1 MIQKYDLIIFDCDGT
16 LVDSHDMN
24 HQIMA
29 DIANQYGDLS
39 YSLESVEK
47 EYLGID
53 YTKFFKMVEERE
65 GVTIPDDAPKQC
77 VQMALEKIPTM
88 MHDIEGVHETLE
100 RLNPH
105 YKMNVA
111 SNASRPIVLKSL
123 EATRLNKFFD
133 VEKIMAGRAMAAP
146 KPAPDLFLEAAK
158 NMGVTPERTLV
169 IEDSATGV
177 QAARAAGMDVWV
189 STAVARD
196 RESQEIILKEA
207 GAERVFSTFIHIAEA
222 LNL

>member
-1 MIQKYDLIIFDCDGT
+1 MKEYELIIFDCDGT
-16 LVDSHDMN
+16 LVNSHDMN

-39 YSLESVEK
+39 YSLETVEK

-53 YTKFFKMVEERE
+53 YTKFFKMVEEKE
-65 GVTIPDDAPKQC
+65 GIIIPYEAPKKC

-88 MHDIEGVHETLE
+88 MREIEGVYETLA
-100 RLNPH
+100 RLSMH

-111 SNASRPIVLKSL
+111 SNASQPIVLKSL
-123 EATRLNKFFD
+123 EAVGLHKFFD
-133 VEKIMAGRAMAAP
+133 AHKIMAGRAMATP
-146 KPAPDLFLEAAK
+146 KPAPDLFLAAAEK
-158 NMGVTPERTLV
+158 MGVAPERTLV

-177 QAARAAGMDVWV
+177 EAGIAAGMDVWV

-196 RESQEIILKEA
+196 KESQEIALKKV
-207 GAERVFSTFIHIAEA
+207 GAERSFASFIHIAEA
-222 LNL
+222 LNA

>member
-1 MIQKYDLIIFDCDGT
+1 
-16 LVDSHDMN
+16 
-24 HQIMA
+24 
-29 DIANQYGDLS
+29 
-39 YSLESVEK
+39 
-47 EYLGID
+47 
-53 YTKFFKMVEERE
+53 
-65 GVTIPDDAPKQC
+65 
-77 VQMALEKIPTM
+77 
-88 MHDIEGVHETLE
+88 
-100 RLNPH
+100 
-105 YKMNVA
+105 
-111 SNASRPIVLKSL
+111 
-123 EATRLNKFFD
+123 
-133 VEKIMAGRAMAAP
+133 MAGRAMAAP